1 MSQQINLYENRLRP
15 VRTLF
20 TARNLALCFL
30 LVFGVVLAGALLSQ
44 SLARQKEQSLAA
56 QRAALKAAQDQLAV
70 LSKAQAERRIPA
82 ALQGE
87 LDQVRAVLGAR
98 REALAV
104 LDSGQLGSTTGFAP
118 LFAGFARLSSQDL
131 WLTGFSVSHG
141 GADIEI
147 RGRMFDAARL
157 PPYVQRLSAEPV
169 FQGRR
174 FAALTM
180 LRAESEANAP
190 VAVAPAVPA
199 PAGSAAPAAKAP
211 AAPRYIDFVLRSERA
226 AEGAAADGG
235 VK

>member
-1 MSQQINLYENRLRP
+1 M
-15 VRTLF
+15 
-20 TARNLALCFL
+20 
-30 LVFGVVLAGALLSQ
+30 
-44 SLARQKEQSLAA
+44 
-56 QRAALKAAQDQLAV
+56 
-70 LSKAQAERRIPA
+70 
-82 ALQGE
+82 QGE

-98 REALAV
+98 RDALTV

-118 LFAGFARLSSQDL
+118 LFSGFARLASQDL

-199 PAGSAAPAAKAP
+199 PAGSAAPAT
-211 AAPRYIDFVLRSERA
+211 PRYIDFVLRSERA
-226 AEGAAADGG
+226 AEGVAADGG
-235 VK
+235 AK

>member
-20 TARNLALCFL
+20 SARNLALCFL
-30 LVFGVVLAGALLSQ
+30 LVFGVVLAGALLSH
-44 SLARQKEQSLAA
+44 SLARQAEQALAA
-56 QRAALKAAQDQLAV
+56 QRAALKAAQDQLAA

-98 REALAV
+98 RDALTV

-118 LFAGFARLSSQDL
+118 LFSGFARLASQDL

-190 VAVAPAVPA
+190 IAVAPAAPA

-235 VK
+235 AK

>member
-30 LVFGVVLAGALLSQ
+30 LVFGVVLAGALLSH
-44 SLARQKEQSLAA
+44 SLARQAEQSLAA
-56 QRAALKAAQDQLAV
+56 QRAALKAAQDQLAA

-98 REALAV
+98 RDALTV

-118 LFAGFARLSSQDL
+118 LFAGFARLASQDL

-190 VAVAPAVPA
+190 IAVAPAAPA

-235 VK
+235 AK